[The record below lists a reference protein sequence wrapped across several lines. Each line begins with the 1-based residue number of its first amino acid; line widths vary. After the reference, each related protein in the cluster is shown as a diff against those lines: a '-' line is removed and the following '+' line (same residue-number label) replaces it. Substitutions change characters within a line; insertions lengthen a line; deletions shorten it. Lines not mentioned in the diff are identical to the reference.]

1 MTTAIS
7 NPKTKYLL
15 GAGLDVLHYE
25 SKEWLNTI
33 AFWKDEVKFFDNLL
47 KLKESSKMKYPD
59 FEKML
64 KDLKKIHVDLF
75 KDLEDTIKEHEQL
88 LARIL
93 RAEKGLSDS
102 NYREKHSQIKDRIK
116 VFESDFRTFKKIV
129 FDYVKKL

>member
-33 AFWKDEVKFFDNLL
+33 AFWKDEAKFFDNLL
-47 KLKESSKMKYPD
+47 KLKESSEMKYPD

-64 KDLKKIHVDLF
+64 KDLKKIHLDLF
-75 KDLEDTIKEHEQL
+75 KDLEDTIREHEQL
-88 LARIL
+88 LARIQ

-102 NYREKHSQIKDRIK
+102 NYREKHTQIKDRIT
-116 VFESDFRTFKKIV
+116 VFESDFKTLKKIV
-129 FDYVKKL
+129 FDYIKQL